1 MPGADAL
8 PPEVASLPEGWLR
21 PDWPAPA
28 HVHAV
33 CTARPG
39 GVSRGAWSALNLGD
53 HVGDD
58 PDAVRAN
65 RQHLRARLADLGG
78 GAAVAPTFLRQ
89 VHGTAVADLDRGE
102 PDGTEADACI
112 ARLPG
117 RACTIMVADCLPV
130 LLTDRRGFR
139 RGGSARRLARPGR
152 WRAGAGA
159 RAPGCGRRR
168 AGVAGPVHRSDR
180 LRGGRGGP
188 GRRSA
193 HRMPGRARIFPR
205 RAGGKYLADLPG
217 LARRR
222 LGALGVA
229 GVWGNDG
236 GDGWCTVRQASR
248 FFSHRASMQRSGST
262 GGRFAAC
269 IWLGSRGG

>member
-8 PPEVASLPEGWLR
+8 PPAAASLPDGWLR
-21 PDWPAPA
+21 PDWPAPG

-39 GVSRGAWSALNLGD
+39 GVSRDAWAALNLGD

-65 RQHLRARLADLGG
+65 RQYLRARLADLGG
-78 GAAVAPTFLRQ
+78 GPAVAPIFLRQ
-89 VHGTAVADLDRGE
+89 VHGTAVADLDRGV

-130 LLTDRRGFR
+130 LLTDRQGCAVAAAHAGWRGLA
-139 RGGSARRLARPGR
+139 GGVLEQALARLDADGGVLAWLGPCIGPTAFEVGEEVR
-152 WRAGAGA
+152 EAFCAQDAGAGTLFS
-159 RAPGCGRRR
+159 PQG
-168 AGVAGPVHRSDR
+168 
-180 LRGGRGGP
+180 
-188 GRRSA
+188 
-193 HRMPGRARIFPR
+193 
-205 RAGGKYLADLPG
+205 GGKYLADLPG

-248 FFSHRASMQRSGST
+248 FFSHRASVQRFGST